1 MATNRATIKKT
12 PLSAFKNA
20 RLRGIIATIL
30 DEGETLVGVGI
41 TDGHSDIMIFS
52 DAGKCVR
59 FDESIVRSMSRM
71 AHGVRGMRLEGDQSL
86 IALIVINDDT
96 KYVLTATENG
106 YGKRT
111 PVKEYPRHGR
121 GGKGVIAIS
130 TSARNGRLVSAVL
143 TQTEDEIM
151 LLTTGGKVVR
161 TRAGEVSVLSRGAQG
176 VRLINPG
183 EDLLASVRR
192 VAVTSDED
200 ELESLQIE
208 ASEEDLMCMEADPVD
223 EPEVLDDEDTED
235 TTTDLD
241 QE

>member
-1 MATNRATIKKT
+1 M
-12 PLSAFKNA
+12 
-20 RLRGIIATIL
+20 
-30 DEGETLVGVGI
+30 
-41 TDGHSDIMIFS
+41 
-52 DAGKCVR
+52 
-59 FDESIVRSMSRM
+59 
-71 AHGVRGMRLEGDQSL
+71 
-86 IALIVINDDT
+86 
-96 KYVLTATENG
+96 
-106 YGKRT
+106 
-111 PVKEYPRHGR
+111 
-121 GGKGVIAIS
+121 
-130 TSARNGRLVSAVL
+130 
-143 TQTEDEIM
+143 
-151 LLTTGGKVVR
+151 
-161 TRAGEVSVLSRGAQG
+161 SVLSRGAQG